1 MSQNIAFCRLLSFN
15 DRVFWQYCN
24 MRLIRV
30 KRLDPKRN
38 ETQEIYDWEENDLLL
53 NPINIQA
60 VRFEP
65 NIKKTL
71 VQLTNGR
78 EIIVDYTLKEL
89 EAAFEGAT
97 LEDS

>member
-1 MSQNIAFCRLLSFN
+1 MK
-15 DRVFWQYCN
+15 
-24 MRLIRV
+24 LIRL

-38 ETQEIYDWEENDLLL
+38 EKQEIFGWHEDDLLL
-53 NPINIQA
+53 NPVNIQA

-97 LEDS
+97 LEDL